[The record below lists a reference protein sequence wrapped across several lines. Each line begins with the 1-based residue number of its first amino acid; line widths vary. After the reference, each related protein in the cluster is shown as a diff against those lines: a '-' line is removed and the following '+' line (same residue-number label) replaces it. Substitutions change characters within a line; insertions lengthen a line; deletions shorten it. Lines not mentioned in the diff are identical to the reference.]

1 MTDNPLE
8 KLFTWSPEKIGWYAD
23 ACEYS
28 GNNRNQKL
36 AEAILESLPPSPQI
50 GDIGCG
56 IGGLSINLAKKASK
70 ITAVDLNGDALDY
83 FRKII
88 ARDSIHNIEI
98 LEGDFKTLAPSALN
112 VDCVVFCMV
121 GDIDF
126 INRAMSW
133 TDNKIVLIIDNAE
146 SRSFASKPRKHT
158 RLSPD
163 SVRSSLLEAGLKFE
177 EKSIAASFGQP
188 FSSFDEAIKF
198 FSCYDRDSSK
208 DEIKKSLDTRLVKT
222 GMADFP
228 FFLPNDKEYLMF
240 VATN

>member
-8 KLFTWSPEKIGWYAD
+8 KLFTWSPEKIRWYAD

-36 AEAILESLPPSPQI
+36 AEAILESLPPNPQI

-56 IGGLSINLAKKASK
+56 IGGLSINLAKKASRV
-70 ITAVDLNGDALDY
+70 TAVDFNGDALDY

-88 ARDSIHNIEI
+88 ERDSIKNIDI
-98 LEGDFKTLAPSALN
+98 LEGDFKTLEPSALH

-126 INRAMSW
+126 IYQAKRW
-133 TDNKIVLIIDNAE
+133 TDNKIVFIIDNAE
-146 SRSFASKPRKHT
+146 SRSFASKPKKHT

-163 SVRSSLLEAGLKFE
+163 SVRSSLLEVGLKFE
-177 EKSIAASFGQP
+177 ERSIEASFGQP
-188 FSSFDEAIKF
+188 FSGYAEAMKF
-198 FSCYDRDSSK
+198 FSCYDRDSSE
-208 DEIKKSLDTRLVKT
+208 DEIKNSLEKRLVKT
-222 GMADFP
+222 GRADFP

-240 VATN
+240 IAAN